1 VFWSDPAVPAL
12 LNRNKKDNL
21 PLPYSDYRRRDVW
34 FVVNRIF
41 CVGGACDRYTF
52 IFLERQKM
60 RSQGRGGSGRG
71 RNGQTSM
78 KSDLEVKTDELERR
92 LKEKIDVMSGF
103 GDAEMQARKLQQ
115 NFAYF
120 DMNGSG
126 TIDYQ
131 EFFAA
136 MTKLNFVGVQKEIET
151 LFNRYDED
159 ASGDLNYKEFAYS
172 LFGIGNKPTMDVNS
186 RNIVEKVKARIL
198 EKDGASGIHK
208 VARILSRMDHD
219 GSKTLDQDE
228 LMEGL
233 RVYGISRIPPSELQ
247 LLFNYFDRDRSG
259 KISVEEFLRGLK
271 VIHPPLYL
279 PPSVT

>member
-1 VFWSDPAVPAL
+1 
-12 LNRNKKDNL
+12 
-21 PLPYSDYRRRDVW
+21 
-34 FVVNRIF
+34 
-41 CVGGACDRYTF
+41 
-52 IFLERQKM
+52 M
-60 RSQGRGGSGRG
+60 RSQGRGNNGSGVRS
-71 RNGQTSM
+71 RNANNG

-115 NFAYF
+115 CFAYF
-120 DMNGSG
+120 DMNGGG

-271 VIHPPLYL
+271 VASSSLSLHFPQLTFLGSEWNVI
-279 PPSVT
+279 